1 MASAPLAAVC
11 VNAATNRADCNKPQG
26 NSTHKLPAAAA
37 RKGRRRVMCTG
48 AQPVDASD
56 AADAA
61 DAAGAVDVA
70 GATGGKRPTADIQA
84 GCRPRHNSHRPRPS
98 AAACSKVHNGRN
110 AGLNCANVDIEPT
123 AAAASAP
130 AAA

>member
-37 RKGRRRVMCTG
+37 RKGSRRVMFTG
-48 AQPVDASD
+48 AQPVDA
-56 AADAA
+56 A
-61 DAAGAVDVA
+61 DAAGAAGAVDIA

-84 GCRPRHNSHRPRPS
+84 GCRPCHNSHRPRPS